1 MSMTSGS
8 NERINIGSRAGL
20 SISIGYGKK
29 KEKKESGF
37 HRSGFSSGKLNIFSQ
52 RHKFLLNHSAD
63 FLRILCN
70 SAGKILSFLFPAE
83 LRRIRRKSVEYLQ
96 NKNEVFNRYQ
106 LMTEYSI
113 PHSA

>member
-52 RHKFLLNHSAD
+52 RHKFLLDHSAD
-63 FLRILCN
+63 FLRILRGN
-70 SAGKILSFLFPAE
+70 ATGKILMLLFPAE
-83 LRRIRRKSVEYLQ
+83 LRRIRRKSAEY
-96 NKNEVFNRYQ
+96 K
-106 LMTEYSI
+106 
-113 PHSA
+113 